1 MASSRRAIFG
11 SEASARRYEPS
22 RRERTVSDSEAW
34 SVAIL
39 PGSGDRSQS
48 DATMRHAHVRWFIG
62 IAGIVMAVLVGQ
74 LFQLQVVHGARN
86 QALADGNRIRQ
97 TVIRAPRGAI
107 YDRKQNLLARNVANF
122 DLTVI
127 PAQLP
132 RKDADREVIFQSVS
146 DLSGVPLQEIKDKI
160 EKAGKAV
167 PVPVLIQPN
176 VSREVALKVEEKLP
190 ELDGVD
196 LDTNAVREYLDTGL
210 LSQFLGYTGRISDE
224 DSKKNP
230 DYQPTDYIGK
240 VALERGYEADLRGTN
255 GAEQVEVDA
264 TGKPI
269 KVLASKDPVAG
280 SSVQLSI
287 DFGLQKAMADELK
300 KQVDA
305 SGSGRG
311 AAVAVNPRNGQILAA
326 VNMPTY
332 DGNLFTHG
340 IKSADYD
347 KLLNDPNKPLFNK
360 VTAGGYPIGSTSKP
374 FVAQAALQEGT
385 INESTTIED
394 KGFIDVPNVYDPSI
408 VYKFTGWET
417 TGLGIVNVVRAIAKS
432 SDIFF
437 YEVGGGFEGFKGL
450 GATKLLDY
458 YSKFGFGQRPGL
470 DTGNDSAGSIPSVEG
485 KKKSTGEAWTVG
497 DTYNISIGQGNI
509 MASPLQLAMA
519 FSAIA
524 NGGTLYKPHMVDK
537 VVDEDGKVVR
547 TINPEVVRSDFLDAK
562 SLAIVKQGLRQTMV
576 DGTGCCSTNREVPV
590 PVSGKTGTAETSS
603 RGFDGKNPITKPHA
617 WFEAFAPSDNP
628 EIVVVALVENA
639 GEGAQFALPVARET
653 LKYYFA
659 HK

>member
-1 MASSRRAIFG
+1 
-11 SEASARRYEPS
+11 
-22 RRERTVSDSEAW
+22 
-34 SVAIL
+34 
-39 PGSGDRSQS
+39 
-48 DATMRHAHVRWFIG
+48 MRHTHVRWFIG
-62 IAGIVMAVLVGQ
+62 ISGIVMAVLMGQ

-132 RKDADREVIFQSVS
+132 RQDVDREVIFQAVS

-190 ELDGVD
+190 DLDGVD

-311 AAVAVNPRNGQILAA
+311 AAVAVVIETSAYQHEVVLRDDDLVLQVPGPGGLVTVDVDLGMRHA
-326 VNMPTY
+326 V
-332 DGNLFTHG
+332 
-340 IKSADYD
+340 
-347 KLLNDPNKPLFNK
+347 
-360 VTAGGYPIGSTSKP
+360 
-374 FVAQAALQEGT
+374 
-385 INESTTIED
+385 
-394 KGFIDVPNVYDPSI
+394 
-408 VYKFTGWET
+408 
-417 TGLGIVNVVRAIAKS
+417 LG
-432 SDIFF
+432 DH
-437 YEVGGGFEGFKGL
+437 VGGHRLAHECH
-450 GATKLLDY
+450 
-458 YSKFGFGQRPGL
+458 QR
-470 DTGNDSAGSIPSVEG
+470 SA
-485 KKKSTGEAWTVG
+485 VG
-497 DTYNISIGQGNI
+497 
-509 MASPLQLAMA
+509 
-519 FSAIA
+519 
-524 NGGTLYKPHMVDK
+524 
-537 VVDEDGKVVR
+537 
-547 TINPEVVRSDFLDAK
+547 EVVLFAEG
-562 SLAIVKQGLRQTMV
+562 LAIVADDVVGERVGEL
-576 DGTGCCSTNREVPV
+576 VPV
-590 PVSGKTGTAETSS
+590 LG
-603 RGFDGKNPITKPHA
+603 
-617 WFEAFAPSDNP
+617 
-628 EIVVVALVENA
+628 VEC
-639 GEGAQFALPVARET
+639 T
-653 LKYYFA
+653 
-659 HK
+659 